1 MEVIKYIPMGL
12 FTLFASKLLILGNIN
27 LESCLVLLIL
37 AAVHTI
43 YHLKLRL
50 DSIKELDGKLYLL
63 ETQVKEHKQS
73 QEAALNEQRAQI
85 SALRDGIAGLKVASG
100 MRFPQNV
107 R

>member
-50 DSIKELDGKLYLL
+50 DSVKELDGKLSSL
-63 ETQVKEHKQS
+63 EAQIKEHKQS
-73 QEAALNEQRAQI
+73 QEAALNDQRTQI
-85 SALRDGIAGLKVASG
+85 AALKDGITGLKVASG